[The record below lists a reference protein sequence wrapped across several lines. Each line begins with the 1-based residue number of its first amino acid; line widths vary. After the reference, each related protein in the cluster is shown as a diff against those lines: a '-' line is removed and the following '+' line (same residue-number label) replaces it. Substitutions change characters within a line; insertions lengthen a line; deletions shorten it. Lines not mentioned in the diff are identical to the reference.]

1 MINIY
6 VGNLPYGTSADELA
20 ELFSRFGT
28 VIKSAIVFD
37 RETGRSRGF
46 GFVEMEDR
54 EAGLRGIEELSTQ
67 SFKDR
72 PLTINEARPRGS
84 VRKGNYASA
93 AATSSGEPVSQ
104 SGGYK
109 RYIGAPSTPSDSPK
123 PAPTASETSTDADQ
137 QPSGY
142 SSGYRRASD

>member
-6 VGNLPYGTSADELA
+6 IGNLPYATSADDLA
-20 ELFSRFGT
+20 ELFSAHGE

-54 EAGLRGIEELSTQ
+54 ASGLQAIEQLAGQEFNG
-67 SFKDR
+67 R

-84 VRKGNYASA
+84 GKGNYASA
-93 AATSSGEPVSQ
+93 SSVPAGKPASQ
-104 SGGYK
+104 SGGYR
-109 RYIGAPSTPSDSPK
+109 RYDRSGGPPAPSSAGVPQPEGE
-123 PAPTASETSTDADQ
+123 PAGYT
-137 QPSGY
+137 SGY
-142 SSGYRRASD
+142 SNERDDDE